1 MRGRSPS
8 QLSGAEAQINSLPGA
23 VQSANGDT
31 VGALFSFTGKADYTL
46 NIVNGNPRG
55 NFGWQTNFLFLHSP
69 GTVNAAAI
77 ESDYASYPR
86 TDRSDHRYSRR
97 ARTDPQITF
106 KAGASSCWSTCGA
119 WADSS

>member
-46 NIVNGNPRG
+46 NIVNGNPSG

-97 ARTDPQITF
+97 ARTDPPNHLQSRRF
-106 KAGASSCWSTCGA
+106 ELLEHLRGLG
-119 WADSS
+119 